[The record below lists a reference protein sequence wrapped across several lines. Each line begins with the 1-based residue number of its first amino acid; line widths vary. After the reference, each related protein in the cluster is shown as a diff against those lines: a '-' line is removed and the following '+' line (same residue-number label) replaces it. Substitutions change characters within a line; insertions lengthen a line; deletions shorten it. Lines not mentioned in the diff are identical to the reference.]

1 MAALA
6 EVMERLAGDIRLV
19 DRERLDDDSSSAKEH
34 IALTDGIR
42 SDLGFDNDGEFKEIR
57 GANCATVRIMNDA
70 CVKAASGSPKKIA
83 VRAEVSTITWAG
95 RVHHKGIGR
104 GPGKDA

>member
-19 DRERLDDDSSSAKEH
+19 DRERLDDDTSSAKEH

-70 CVKAASGSPKKIA
+70 CVKGCFRLAKEDRS
-83 VRAEVSTITWAG
+83 EG
-95 RVHHKGIGR
+95 RRIDDHLGR
-104 GPGKDA
+104 PRSS